1 MLVQFFDR
9 LSAAQP
15 DANRSLRKTLRI
27 EMEIGPWA
35 PGVGTVVVLSVPYWN
50 IEKDLFSNPSR
61 TMSVVLPSVHFWFS
75 WINLS
80 LKLRLIRP
88 RPKRELVTPPM
99 FEF

>member
-15 DANRSLRKTLRI
+15 DANRSLRKTLRILRI

-50 IEKDLFSNPSR
+50 IEKDLFSS
-61 TMSVVLPSVHFWFS
+61 SVSTRSISTIQFRRKEARSAGQSKNTCF
-75 WINLS
+75 
-80 LKLRLIRP
+80 
-88 RPKRELVTPPM
+88 
-99 FEF
+99 

>member
-15 DANRSLRKTLRI
+15 DANRSLRKTLRILRI

-50 IEKDLFSNPSR
+50 IEKDLFSSSVSTNSVDIDNPVPQEGGQVSGAIKTAFDA
-61 TMSVVLPSVHFWFS
+61 TMC
-75 WINLS
+75 
-80 LKLRLIRP
+80 RP
-88 RPKRELVTPPM
+88 
-99 FEF
+99 